1 VYPDLALQKSHPFL
15 WKAGI
20 MILDLIIIGL
30 SVGALYGLLALSVSL
45 IYASLDIIHFAQGE
59 IFTMGA
65 FFGWIFYSHHIPFV
79 PSLLLAV
86 ICTSIIAVI
95 IQRVIYKPIL
105 KMSSGFSVRGLTF
118 IVAGFGMSIILQTV
132 YWLLFGAVSKNY
144 GADFGEMI
152 DLGNMSLQP
161 IYLIV
166 LAVAMVLM
174 ICIHLLLKKTKI
186 GLSMKA
192 ISYNKQISS
201 LMGIDVDRITSFS
214 FGLAAA
220 MSAVS
225 GILSAQIIF
234 VRFNMAAVMLL
245 KAFSAAVIGGL
256 GNVYGAMVGGLLIGV
271 IETVGGSVLGTE
283 YKDVIS
289 FVVMI
294 LFLFFRPNG
303 LFAFRT
309 KQKA

>member
-1 VYPDLALQKSHPFL
+1 
-15 WKAGI
+15 

-30 SVGALYGLLALSVSL
+30 AVGALYGLLALSVSL

-65 FFGWIFYSHHIPFV
+65 FFGWVFYTNKIPFI
-79 PSLLLAV
+79 PSLILAV
-86 ICTSIIAVI
+86 LCTSIIAVV

-105 KMSSGFSVRGLTF
+105 KMTSGFSVRGLTF
-118 IVAGFGMSIILQTV
+118 IVAGFGMSIILQNF
-132 YWLLFGAVSKNY
+132 YWLIFGAVSKNY
-144 GADFGEMI
+144 GADFGQMI
-152 DLGNMSLQP
+152 DLGNMSLKP

-166 LAVAMVLM
+166 LVVALLLMVG
-174 ICIHLLLKKTKI
+174 IHFLLKKTKI

-201 LMGIDVDRITSFS
+201 LMGIDVDKVISFT

-234 VRFNMAAVMLL
+234 VRYNMATVMLL
-245 KAFSAAVIGGL
+245 KAFSAAVVGGL
-256 GNVYGAMVGGLLIGV
+256 GNVYGAMLGGLLIGI
-271 IETVGGSVLGTE
+271 IETVGGSVLGTQ
-283 YKDVIS
+283 YKDIIS
-289 FVVMI
+289 FAVMI
-294 LFLFFRPNG
+294 IVLLLKPNG
-303 LFAFRT
+303 LFSFRT

>member
-1 VYPDLALQKSHPFL
+1 
-15 WKAGI
+15 

-45 IYASLDIIHFAQGE
+45 IYASLDIVHFAQGE

-65 FFGWIFYSHHIPFV
+65 FFGWIFFTNHGIPFII
-79 PSLLLAV
+79 SLLMAV

-105 KMSSGFSVRGLTF
+105 RMSSGFSVRGLTF
-118 IVAGFGMSIILQTV
+118 IVAGFGMSIILQNIF
-132 YWLLFGAVSKNY
+132 WLLFGAVSKNY

-161 IYLIV
+161 IYIIILV
-166 LAVAMVLM
+166 VAAILM
-174 ICIHLLLKKTKI
+174 ILIHLLLKKTKL

-192 ISYNKQISS
+192 ISYNKDISS
-201 LMGIDVDRITSFS
+201 LMGIDVDMVTSFS

-220 MSAVS
+220 MSAIS

-234 VRFNMAAVMLL
+234 VRYNMAMVMLL

-271 IETVGGSVLGTE
+271 IETVGGSYLGTE

-289 FVVMI
+289 FAIMI
-294 LFLFFRPNG
+294 LFLMFKPSG

>member
-1 VYPDLALQKSHPFL
+1 
-15 WKAGI
+15 
-20 MILDLIIIGL
+20 MIFDLIIIGL

-65 FFGWIFYSHHIPFV
+65 FLGWIFFTNNISFV

-86 ICTSIIAVI
+86 VCTSIIAVI
-95 IQRVIYKPIL
+95 IQRLIYKPIL
-105 KMSSGFSVRGLTF
+105 KMSAGFSVRGLTF

-152 DLGNMSLQP
+152 NLGNMSLQP
-161 IYLIV
+161 IYIIV
-166 LAVAMVLM
+166 LVIATIMM
-174 ICIHLLLKKTKI
+174 ILIHLLLKKTKI

-201 LMGIDVDRITSFS
+201 LMGIDVDRVTSFA

-234 VRFNMAAVMLL
+234 VRFNMAAVILL

-256 GNVYGAMVGGLLIGV
+256 GNVYGSMVGGLLIGV

-289 FVVMI
+289 FAIMI
-294 LFLFFRPNG
+294 LFLMFKPSG

>member
-1 VYPDLALQKSHPFL
+1 MV
-15 WKAGI
+15 
-20 MILDLIIIGL
+20 LDLIIIGL
-30 SVGALYGLLALSVSL
+30 AVGALYGLLALSVSL

-65 FFGWIFYSHHIPFV
+65 FFGWIFYSNNIPFI
-79 PSLLLAV
+79 PSLILAV
-86 ICTSIIAVI
+86 ICTSFIAVI

-105 KMSSGFSVRGLTF
+105 KMTAGFSVRGLTF
-118 IVAGFGMSIILQTV
+118 IVAGFGMSIILQNV

-144 GADFGEMI
+144 GADFGDMI
-152 DLGNMSLQP
+152 NLGNMSMQP
-161 IYLIV
+161 IYFIV
-166 LAVAMVLM
+166 LVVAILLMVA
-174 ICIHLLLKKTKI
+174 IHLLLKKTKI

-201 LMGIDVDRITSFS
+201 LMGIDVDKVTSFA

-234 VRFNMAAVMLL
+234 VRYNMAAVMLL
-245 KAFSAAVIGGL
+245 KAFSAAVVGGL
-256 GNVYGAMVGGLLIGV
+256 GNVYGAMLGGLLIGV

-283 YKDVIS
+283 YKDIIS
-289 FVVMI
+289 FAIMI
-294 LFLFFRPNG
+294 FFLMFKPDG
-303 LFAFRT
+303 LFAHRT

>member
-1 VYPDLALQKSHPFL
+1 ML
-15 WKAGI
+15 
-20 MILDLIIIGL
+20 LDLIIIGL

-65 FFGWIFYSHHIPFV
+65 FFGWVFYSRNMPFV
-79 PSLLLAV
+79 PSLLLAI

-118 IVAGFGMSIILQTV
+118 IVAGFGMSIILQNV
-132 YWLLFGAVSKNY
+132 YWLLFGPVSKNY

-161 IYLIV
+161 IYLII
-166 LAVAMVLM
+166 LFIAALLMVL
-174 ICIHLLLKKTKI
+174 IHLLFKKTKI

-192 ISYNKQISS
+192 ISYNKEISS
-201 LMGIDVDRITSFS
+201 LMGINVDVVTSFA

-234 VRFNMAAVMLL
+234 VRYNMAVVMLL

-256 GNVYGAMVGGLLIGV
+256 GNVYGSMVGGLLIGI

-289 FVVMI
+289 FAIMI
-294 LFLFFRPNG
+294 LFLMFKPSG
-303 LFAFRT
+303 LFASRT

>member
-1 VYPDLALQKSHPFL
+1 LKG
-15 WKAGI
+15 WKEK

-30 SVGALYGLLALSVSL
+30 AVGALYGLLALSVSL

-65 FFGWIFYSHHIPFV
+65 FFGWVFYTNNIPFV
-79 PSLLLAV
+79 PSLILAV
-86 ICTSIIAVI
+86 ICTSIIAVL
-95 IQRVIYKPIL
+95 IQRVVYKPIL
-105 KMSSGFSVRGLTF
+105 KMTAGFSVRGLTF
-118 IVAGFGMSIILQTV
+118 IVAGFGMSIILQNV
-132 YWLLFGAVSKNY
+132 YWLIFGAVSKNY

-152 DLGNMSLQP
+152 NLGNMSMQP

-166 LAVAMVLM
+166 LIVALALM
-174 ICIHLLLKKTKI
+174 IAIHLLFKKTKI

-201 LMGIDVDRITSFS
+201 LMGIDVDKVTSFA

-234 VRFNMAAVMLL
+234 VRYNMAAVMLL
-245 KAFSAAVIGGL
+245 KAFSAAVVGGL
-256 GNVYGAMVGGLLIGV
+256 GNVYGAMVGGLLIGI
-271 IETVGGSVLGTE
+271 IETVGGRYLGTE
-283 YKDVIS
+283 YKDIIS
-289 FVVMI
+289 FVIMV
-294 LFLFFRPNG
+294 LFLMFKPNG